1 MVPKYSLLSSMNT
14 YCNAY
19 LSSGSWPLFHHKPLA
34 MDKIHV
40 AFGHIYTPPK
50 FIYVTGYGKGSVVI
64 L

>member
-1 MVPKYSLLSSMNT
+1 MNT